1 MLGLFSRLDNNTVG
15 GISDV
20 LFSAKGGDYEGVRGD
35 TLRTTAIDHDV
46 RASFGL
52 VEMQPFDEDAGT
64 VRVTVE
70 GVTID
75 EGAPRTDF
83 AVQLS
88 ANSGTATGN
97 SDFESFFF
105 KRVYFPN
112 DGFVEFVNDDGE
124 ARYRQTATYDVVI
137 LDDGIKEDTETFVI
151 DMYGVGGRYAG
162 ALVHDCCIELTINDN
177 DPLAVMVDPGTLEID
192 EGASDTYDVV
202 LDTQPAGDVTVTIDG
217 ITGADL
223 TLDKTTLTFTALD
236 WNVPQTVTVTAEQD
250 DDQADEPPVILTHT
264 LSSLAVD
271 LDDLSAAEVSV
282 TVTDDDTP
290 VEMPMAYSLV
300 EVGPVGEDAGTV
312 QVEVVAVTTEDGVP
326 SIDYAVTVESENGTA
341 RSGGDYEAVDETLVF
356 PVGDFA
362 AFVDDA
368 GETRYRQ
375 TVTFDVVILDNIYDE
390 NTETFLLKLSESTGY
405 QESVFAV
412 AQIEV
417 TINDDDTAGVTVT
430 PTVLEV
436 EEGVAATYTVV
447 LDTRP
452 SQNVRVTINDP
463 ANTDVT
469 AEPAWV
475 IFTPDN
481 WEEPR
486 TVTVWAAQDSDAT
499 DEAATAITHTIT
511 SSFNQYDG
519 LSADNVTVTVTD
531 DDRPA
536 VTVSFEQAAYSVAES
551 DDSSTV
557 NVQENE
563 VTVTVTLSADPERTV
578 DIPLIPAN
586 QGETSDADYSGVP
599 PSVTFN
605 AGDMEKR
612 FTFTATDDAEDDDED
627 SVKLTFGTLPGGVS
641 AGSISEAIVSIT
653 DDDVPAVTV
662 SFDSPSYEV
671 AEGST
676 MTVEVTLSENPER
689 EVIIP
694 IKRTNQYGAS
704 DSDYSGVPT
713 SVTFGPTDTEKI
725 FTFTAT
731 ADNLK
736 DVGERVKLEF
746 GPTLPPKVS
755 DGTID
760 EATVS
765 ITNVAAQVS
774 PSVNFGFSEYV
785 LTEGEMTTVTVTL
798 SAAPGSETV
807 IPIDRVN
814 RGGASDDD
822 YSGVLTS
829 VKFGPTDTEKSFT
842 TTADDDAED
851 DDGES
856 VKLTFGALPP
866 GVSAGTTDET
876 TVTINDNDD
885 PAVEVSFELSG
896 YSVAE
901 SDDASTVDK
910 RENEVTVRV
919 TLSADPERP
928 VDIPLILTN
937 QGASDDDYSGVPA
950 NVTFGPT
957 DTEKIITFTAADD
970 AEDDDGESVKLSFD
984 SPLPDGVSAGTIDET
999 TVSIT
1004 DDDDP
1009 AVTVSFEH
1017 SSYEVAESDDASTT
1031 SEKENEVTV
1040 KVTLSA
1046 APERGVIIPIETEG
1060 RDGATSA
1067 DYSVS
1072 ALSVGFGATETSKTF
1087 TFTAADDAEDD
1098 DGESVKLTFGS
1109 ALPAGVSRGSV
1120 PETTVS
1126 INDDDV
1132 PSVEVSFGSAT
1143 YPVDEGETETVT
1155 VTLSAAPE
1163 REVVVPIDTT
1173 DEGGASSDDY
1183 SLSETSVTFGPT
1195 ETSKTFTFTAADDA
1209 EDDDGESVKLTFG
1222 SALPAGVSR
1231 GSVPETTV
1239 SINDDD
1245 VPSGGR

>member
-1 MLGLFSRLDNNTVG
+1 MKTRRLSCSSSR
-15 GISDV
+15 
-20 LFSAKGGDYEGVRGD
+20 K
-35 TLRTTAIDHDV
+35 
-46 RASFGL
+46 
-52 VEMQPFDEDAGT
+52 
-64 VRVTVE
+64 
-70 GVTID
+70 
-75 EGAPRTDF
+75 
-83 AVQLS
+83 
-88 ANSGTATGN
+88 
-97 SDFESFFF
+97 
-105 KRVYFPN
+105 
-112 DGFVEFVNDDGE
+112 
-124 ARYRQTATYDVVI
+124 AR
-137 LDDGIKEDTETFVI
+137 
-151 DMYGVGGRYAG
+151 
-162 ALVHDCCIELTINDN
+162 
-177 DPLAVMVDPGTLEID
+177 
-192 EGASDTYDVV
+192 
-202 LDTQPAGDVTVTIDG
+202 
-217 ITGADL
+217 
-223 TLDKTTLTFTALD
+223 
-236 WNVPQTVTVTAEQD
+236 
-250 DDQADEPPVILTHT
+250 
-264 LSSLAVD
+264 
-271 LDDLSAAEVSV
+271 
-282 TVTDDDTP
+282 
-290 VEMPMAYSLV
+290 
-300 EVGPVGEDAGTV
+300 
-312 QVEVVAVTTEDGVP
+312 
-326 SIDYAVTVESENGTA
+326 
-341 RSGGDYEAVDETLVF
+341 
-356 PVGDFA
+356 
-362 AFVDDA
+362 
-368 GETRYRQ
+368 
-375 TVTFDVVILDNIYDE
+375 
-390 NTETFLLKLSESTGY
+390 GY

-605 AGDMEKR
+605 AGDMEKS

-713 SVTFGPTDTEKI
+713 SVTFGPMDTEKI

-760 EATVS
+760 ETTVS

-842 TTADDDAED
+842 
-851 DDGES
+851 
-856 VKLTFGALPP
+856 
-866 GVSAGTTDET
+866 
-876 TVTINDNDD
+876 
-885 PAVEVSFELSG
+885 
-896 YSVAE
+896 
-901 SDDASTVDK
+901 
-910 RENEVTVRV
+910 
-919 TLSADPERP
+919 
-928 VDIPLILTN
+928 
-937 QGASDDDYSGVPA
+937 
-950 NVTFGPT
+950 
-957 DTEKIITFTAADD
+957 FTAADD
-970 AEDDDGESVKLSFD
+970 AEDDDGESVDLTFGALPAGVSRGSVPETVVSINDDDVPAVEVSFEHSTYTVSEGSGVTVKVKLNAEPERPVEIPLILTNQGDTSNDDYSGVPTSVTFGLTDIEKSFTFTATQDSVDDDGESVKLTFD
-984 SPLPDGVSAGTIDET
+984 SPLPDGVSAGTTHET
-999 TVSIT
+999 TVSIN
-1004 DDDDP
+1004 DDDVP
-1009 AVTVSFEH
+1009 SVTVSFGSATYSATEG
-1017 SSYEVAESDDASTT
+1017 ETET
-1031 SEKENEVTV
+1031 VT
-1040 KVTLSA
+1040 VTLSA

-1072 ALSVGFGATETSKTF
+1072 ALNVGFGATETSKTF

-1109 ALPAGVSRGSV
+1109 ALPAG
-1120 PETTVS
+1120 
-1126 INDDDV
+1126 
-1132 PSVEVSFGSAT
+1132 
-1143 YPVDEGETETVT
+1143 
-1155 VTLSAAPE
+1155 
-1163 REVVVPIDTT
+1163 
-1173 DEGGASSDDY
+1173 
-1183 SLSETSVTFGPT
+1183 
-1195 ETSKTFTFTAADDA
+1195 
-1209 EDDDGESVKLTFG
+1209 
-1222 SALPAGVSR
+1222 GV
-1231 GSVPETTV
+1231 
-1239 SINDDD
+1239 
-1245 VPSGGR
+1245 

>member
-1 MLGLFSRLDNNTVG
+1 M
-15 GISDV
+15 
-20 LFSAKGGDYEGVRGD
+20 
-35 TLRTTAIDHDV
+35 
-46 RASFGL
+46 
-52 VEMQPFDEDAGT
+52 
-64 VRVTVE
+64 
-70 GVTID
+70 
-75 EGAPRTDF
+75 
-83 AVQLS
+83 
-88 ANSGTATGN
+88 
-97 SDFESFFF
+97 
-105 KRVYFPN
+105 
-112 DGFVEFVNDDGE
+112 NDDGE
-124 ARYRQTATYDVVI
+124 TRYRQTATYDVVI
-137 LDDGIKEDTETFVI
+137 LDDGIKEDTEAFNV
-151 DMYGVGGRYAG
+151 YLYSGGGRYAG

-177 DPLAVMVDPGTLEID
+177 DPLAVLVDPGTLEID
-192 EGASDTYDVV
+192 EGTSDTYDVA

-217 ITGADL
+217 ITGTDL

-236 WNVPQTVTVTAEQD
+236 WNVTQTVTVTAEQD
-250 DDQADEPPVILTHT
+250 DDQADDPPVILTHT

-300 EVGPVGEDAGTV
+300 EVGPVGEDAGAV
-312 QVEVVAVTTEDGVP
+312 QVEVVAVTNEAGAP
-326 SIDYAVTVESENGTA
+326 SIDYAVTVESENVTA
-341 RSGGDYEAVDETLVF
+341 KSPGDYEAVDETLVF

-368 GETRYRQ
+368 GNTRYRQ
-375 TVTFDVVILDNIYDE
+375 SMYFDVVIRDNIYDE
-390 NTETFLLKLSESTGY
+390 DAETFLLKLSESTGY
-405 QESVFAV
+405 DESVFAV

-430 PTVLEV
+430 PTALEV
-436 EEGVAATYTVV
+436 EEGVAATYTVA

-452 SQNVRVTINDP
+452 SRNVRVTINDP

-475 IFTPDN
+475 TFTPDN
-481 WEEPR
+481 WDEPR

-511 SSFNQYDG
+511 STFDQYDG
-519 LSADNVTVTVTD
+519 LSADSVTVTVTD
-531 DDRPA
+531 DDGPA
-536 VTVSFEQAAYSVAES
+536 VTVSFEQATYSVAES
-551 DDSSTV
+551 DDSSTA
-557 NVQENE
+557 NEQENE
-563 VTVTVTLSADPERTV
+563 VTVKVTLSADPERTV
-578 DIPLIPAN
+578 DIPLVPIN
-586 QGETSDADYSGVP
+586 QGGATDADYSGVP

-605 AGDMEKR
+605 AGDIEKS
-612 FTFTATDDAEDDDED
+612 FTFTATDDAEDDDEE

-641 AGSISEAIVSIT
+641 AGSVSEAIVSIT

-662 SFDSPSYEV
+662 SFDSPSYQV

-676 MTVEVTLSENPER
+676 MTVEVTLSEDPKR

-694 IKRTNQYGAS
+694 IKRTNQYGTS
-704 DSDYSGVPT
+704 DSDYSGVPP
-713 SVTFGPTDTEKI
+713 SLTFNAGEIVKS
-725 FTFTAT
+725 FTFIA
-731 ADNLK
+731 AEDNLN

-746 GPTLPPKVS
+746 GPTLPPRVS
-755 DGTID
+755 AGTID

-774 PSVNFGFSEYV
+774 PSINFGFSEYV

-798 SAAPGSETV
+798 SAAPGSETI

-814 RGGASDDD
+814 RGRASDDD

-829 VKFGPTDTEKSFT
+829 VRFGPADTEKSFT
-842 TTADDDAED
+842 ITADDDAED

-856 VKLTFGALPP
+856 VKLTFGALPS
-866 GVSAGTTDET
+866 GVSAGTTTET

-885 PAVEVSFELSG
+885 PAVTVRFELAS
-896 YSVAE
+896 YSVSE
-901 SDDASTVDK
+901 SDDASTADK

-928 VDIPLILTN
+928 VEIPLIMTN
-937 QGASDDDYSGVPA
+937 QGASVADYSGVPTS
-950 NVTFGPT
+950 VTFGPT
-957 DTEKIITFTAADD
+957 DTEKIFTFTAADD

-999 TVSIT
+999 TISIT

-1009 AVTVSFEH
+1009 AVEVSFELA
-1017 SSYEVAESDDASTT
+1017 SYSVSESDDASTVDD
-1031 SEKENEVTV
+1031 KENEVTV

-1072 ALSVGFGATETSKTF
+1072 ALSVGFGATDTEKSI

-1098 DGESVKLTFGS
+1098 DGESVKLSFDS
-1109 ALPAGVSRGSV
+1109 PLPDGVSTGSIS
-1120 PETTVS
+1120 ETTVS
-1126 INDDDV
+1126 ITDDDV
-1132 PSVEVSFGSAT
+1132 PAVSISKASLEIEEGDSDTYEVELDTQPTGDVTVTIGGTTGTNLTLDKDTLTFSEQNWDQPQTVTVTADHDDDAVDEAEVTLTHTVSSPDDGDYANLSAPGVTVTVTDDDPAVEVSFEQSTYTVAEGS
-1143 YPVDEGETETVT
+1143 GVT
-1155 VTLSAAPE
+1155 VKVKLNAEPE
-1163 REVVVPIDTT
+1163 RTVDITLILT
-1173 DEGGASSDDY
+1173 NQGGAGSDDY
-1183 SLSETSVTFGPT
+1183 SGSRRPLSPSAPRTPRRPSPSRLPMTRRTTT
-1195 ETSKTFTFTAADDA
+1195 ERASSSASTAHC
-1209 EDDDGESVKLTFG
+1209 LT
-1222 SALPAGVSR
+1222 A
-1231 GSVPETTV
+1231 
-1239 SINDDD
+1239 
-1245 VPSGGR
+1245 